1 VVSEVSRNF
10 EFAYLRLNSAD
21 GVRMNF
27 LMQGTEQSCV
37 ELAAGLVPDAEKE
50 LAAYASAVHELF
62 GSEQARRSVE
72 DWMAELQVL
81 DWPNGEA
88 APVWRQVTIASAIR
102 LASRVNAPLHKET
115 TEFPNPV
122 SVAALLGCDRAI

>member
-10 EFAYLRLNSAD
+10 EFAYLRFNSAD
-21 GVRMNF
+21 AVRMNF

-50 LAAYASAVHELF
+50 LVAYARAVHELF

-72 DWMAELQVL
+72 DWMAELQVM
-81 DWPNGEA
+81 DWPTGDA
-88 APVWRQVTIASAIR
+88 VPVWRQVTIASAIR
-102 LASRVNAPLHKET
+102 LASRVKVPLHKKT
-115 TEFPNPV
+115 AEFLNLV
-122 SVAALLGCDRAI
+122 AVAALHGCD